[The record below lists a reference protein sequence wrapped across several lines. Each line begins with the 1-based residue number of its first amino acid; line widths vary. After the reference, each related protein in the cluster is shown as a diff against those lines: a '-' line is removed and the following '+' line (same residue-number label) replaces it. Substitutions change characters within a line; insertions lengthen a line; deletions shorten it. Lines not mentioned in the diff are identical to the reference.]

1 MIEVGLILCLIHLPL
16 FNPSSILQSND
27 LAFKACIRPID
38 IREQHILSFLL
49 NLNLLIWSILGA
61 FYNSNFLG

>member
-1 MIEVGLILCLIHLPL
+1 MVEVGLILFLIHLPL
-16 FNPSSILQSND
+16 FNPSSILQSID

-38 IREQHILSFLL
+38 IRDQHILCFL